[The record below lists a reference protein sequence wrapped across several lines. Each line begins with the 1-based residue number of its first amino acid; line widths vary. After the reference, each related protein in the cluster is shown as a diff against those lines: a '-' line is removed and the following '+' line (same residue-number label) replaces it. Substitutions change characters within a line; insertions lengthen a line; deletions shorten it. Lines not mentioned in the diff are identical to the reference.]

1 MIWGSEAYP
10 LAVYELFNFFCML
23 YRVFCFAVFLILL
36 FPILLFLFFGQA
48 LNFSLVVP
56 EPKMLSRSF
65 RGGGGGRL
73 EGQGPPDCLHTHLSA
88 ADVG

>member
-10 LAVYELFNFFCML
+10 LAVYELFIFFA
-23 YRVFCFAVFLILL
+23 CFIGFFAFLILL

-56 EPKMLSRSF
+56 EPKILSRSF
-65 RGGGGGRL
+65 RGGGGGGGGGGEVRGSGATRL
-73 EGQGPPDCLHTHLSA
+73 LAHTSICS
-88 ADVG
+88 

>member
-1 MIWGSEAYP
+1 
-10 LAVYELFNFFCML
+10 ML
-23 YRVFCFAVFLILL
+23 YNRVFCFAVFLILL

-65 RGGGGGRL
+65 RGGGGGGGGGR
-73 EGQGPPDCLHTHLSA
+73 GG
-88 ADVG
+88 

>member
-1 MIWGSEAYP
+1 MNC
-10 LAVYELFNFFCML
+10 LFFCML
-23 YRVFCFAVFLILL
+23 YKVFCFAVFLILL

-48 LNFSLVVP
+48 LNFSPVAP

-65 RGGGGGRL
+65 GGVGGGGGGGV